1 MTQKPTMNIEIINKG
16 WLIA

>member
-1 MTQKPTMNIEIINKG
+1 MTQKPTMNTEIINKG